1 MAMLAL
7 MHSAATLQ
15 HARDTMARPFFGFR
29 SFPCFTGLCLGLTVL
44 LLFSGCAT
52 HNSRLVLDP
61 VGPGVEDN
69 GIVAI
74 GYLQVFTATETIS
87 DRGFFFY
94 PYSGYNIYRPDGA
107 PYQFVPNHRSNF
119 DPVPTVVS
127 LASGEYKIVARGEGT
142 GLITVPVIIVAGEQT
157 DVYLRRPGMP
167 KAKQAQSD
175 KVVRLPD
182 GRVAGWRAQ
191 RAAVAGSR

>member
-1 MAMLAL
+1 
-7 MHSAATLQ
+7 MHSAITRQ
-15 HARDTMARPFFGFR
+15 NTPDTMARPFFGFR
-29 SFPCFTGLCLGLTVL
+29 SFPCFTGLCLGFAAL
-44 LLFSGCAT
+44 LLLSGCAT

-61 VGPGVEDN
+61 VGPGIEDS
-69 GIVAI
+69 GVVAT

-107 PYQFVPNHRSNF
+107 RFQFIPNHRSNL

-127 LASGEYKIVARGEGT
+127 LESGEYKIVVRGEGT
-142 GLITVPVIIVAGEQT
+142 GLITVPVVIVAGEQT

-175 KVVRLPD
+175 NVVRLPD

-191 RAAVAGSR
+191 QPAVAGSR